1 MHRTALLLGST
12 LLCVAA
18 ASAQAQA
25 PRTTLDIYVVDVE
38 GGNATLFVN
47 PAGESL
53 LIDTGNLNGA
63 QRDASRIFAA
73 AKDAGLT
80 QIDRLIITHWHADHY
95 GGMAELEKLIPIRE
109 FMDHGPNQQ
118 PAEAADKF
126 LAEVYPTLYAK
137 GKHTVLKAADKIPM
151 RNMDITVVTSNG
163 ETIQNRP
170 LRNPGAGRPNPACAG
185 FVGGQNNIEDPL
197 SVGIQVNYGR
207 FRTLHVGDIT
217 KNKERDLMCPNNPI
231 GQIDL
236 FLGLHHGQ
244 ASSNSP
250 VIVHGVAP
258 RVGIMNNGT
267 RKGGEPET
275 MMTLASSPGFE
286 DLWQIHFSQL
296 TGQEFTQP
304 GMFIANLTDEPLQAM
319 PVQPV
324 LAAALGPNPPPAPA
338 HNGPAYWI
346 KVQAQTD
353 GTFTV
358 TNQRNG
364 FSKTYAPR

>member
-1 MHRTALLLGST
+1 MHRTALLLGT
-12 LLCVAA
+12 ALLSFAA
-18 ASAQAQA
+18 VSAEAQT
-25 PRTTLDIYVVDVE
+25 RTTLDIYVVDVE

-63 QRDASRIFAA
+63 VRDAERIVAA
-73 AKDAGLT
+73 ARDARLT
-80 QIDRLIITHWHADHY
+80 RIDRLITTHWHADHY
-95 GGMAELEKLIPIRE
+95 GGMEELEKRIPIGE
-109 FMDHGPNQQ
+109 YMDHGPNQQ
-118 PAEAADKF
+118 PAEAADRF
-126 LAEVYPTLYAK
+126 LSQVYPQLVAK
-137 GKHTVLKAADKIPM
+137 AKRTILKAGDKIAM
-151 RNMDITVVTSNG
+151 RDMDITVVTSNG

-170 LRNPGAGRPNPACAG
+170 LRGAGRINPACAA
-185 FVGGQNNIEDPL
+185 FVAGQNNIEDPL
-197 SVGIQVNYGR
+197 SVGIHVNFGR

-231 GQIDL
+231 GTIDV

-250 VIVHGVAP
+250 VIVHALQP

-275 MMTLASSPGFE
+275 MMTIFSSPGFE

-296 TGQEFTQP
+296 SGQDYTQP
-304 GMFIANLTDEPLQAM
+304 GMFIANLIDEPLQAM

-324 LAAALGPNPPPAPA
+324 LAAALGPNPPPAPV
-338 HNGPAYWI
+338 HNGPANYI
-346 KVQAQTD
+346 KVSARTD
-353 GTFTV
+353 GSYTIV
-358 TNQRNG
+358 NQRNG
-364 FSKTYAPR
+364 FTKTYQPR

>member
-1 MHRTALLLGST
+1 MHRTALLLGT
-12 LLCVAA
+12 AFLCLTA
-18 ASAQAQA
+18 ASAGAQA

-63 QRDASRIFAA
+63 VRDAERIVAA
-73 AKDAGLT
+73 AKDARLT
-80 QIDRLIITHWHADHY
+80 QIDRLITTHWHADHY
-95 GGMAELEKLIPIRE
+95 GGMAELEKRIPIRE

-126 LAEVYPTLYAK
+126 LAEIYPSLVAK
-137 GKHTVLKAADKIPM
+137 GKRTVLKANDKIAM
-151 RNMDITVVTSNG
+151 RGLDITVVTSNG

-170 LRNPGAGRPNPACAG
+170 LRGAGRANPACAG
-185 FVGGQNNIEDPL
+185 FVSGQNNIEDPL
-197 SVGIQVNYGR
+197 SVGIHIAYGS
-207 FRTLHVGDIT
+207 FRTMHVGDIT
-217 KNKERDLMCPNNPI
+217 KNKERDLMCPNNPV
-231 GQIDL
+231 GTIDV

-244 ASSNSP
+244 ATSNSP
-250 VIVHGVAP
+250 VIVHALQP

-267 RKGGEPET
+267 RKGAEPET

-296 TGQEFTQP
+296 TGQEYTQP
-304 GMFIANLTDEPLQAM
+304 GMFIANLLDEPSATM
-319 PVQPV
+319 PIQPV
-324 LAAALGPNPPPAPA
+324 IAAALGPNPPPAPA

-346 KVQAQTD
+346 KLQAQTD

-358 TNQRNG
+358 TNQRNN

>member
-1 MHRTALLLGST
+1 MHRTALLLGAAF
-12 LLCVAA
+12 LCLTA
-18 ASAQAQA
+18 ASAGAQSA
-25 PRTTLDIYVVDVE
+25 RTTLDIYVVDVE

-63 QRDASRIFAA
+63 ARDAGRIFAA

-80 QIDRLIITHWHADHY
+80 QIDRLITTHWHGDHY

-118 PAEAADKF
+118 PAEAADRF
-126 LAEVYPTLYAK
+126 LAEVYPALVAK
-137 GKHTVLKAADKIPM
+137 GKRTILKAGDKIPM

-170 LRNPGAGRPNPACAG
+170 LRGAGRPNPACAG

-197 SVGIQVNYGR
+197 SVGIHVNYGR

-275 MMTLASSPGFE
+275 MMTIASSPGFE

-296 TGQEFTQP
+296 SGQDFTQP

-319 PVQPV
+319 PTQPV
-324 LAAALGPNPPPAPA
+324 IAAALGPNPPPPPV

-346 KVQAQTD
+346 KVQAQD
-353 GTFTV
+353 NGTFTV
-358 TNQRNG
+358 TNQRNN
-364 FSKTYAPR
+364 FSKTYVPR

>member
-1 MHRTALLLGST
+1 LLGSA
-12 LLCVAA
+12 LLCLTAVSAA
-18 ASAQAQA
+18 AQGA
-25 PRTTLDIYVVDVE
+25 RTTLDIYTIDVE

-63 QRDASRIFAA
+63 VRDAERIVAA

-80 QIDRLIITHWHADHY
+80 QIDRLITTHWHADHY
-95 GGMAELEKLIPIRE
+95 GGMAELEKRIPIRE
-109 FMDHGPNQQ
+109 YMDHGPNQQ
-118 PAEAADKF
+118 PAEAADRF
-126 LAEVYPTLYAK
+126 LADVYPQLVAK
-137 GKHTVLKAADKIPM
+137 AKRTMLKAGDKIPM
-151 RNMDITVVTSNG
+151 RGMDITVVTSNG

-170 LRNPGAGRPNPACAG
+170 LRGAGRPNPACAG

-197 SVGIQVNYGR
+197 SVGIHVNFGR

-231 GQIDL
+231 GQIDV

-275 MMTLASSPGFE
+275 MMTIASSPGFE

-319 PVQPV
+319 PLQPV
-324 LAAALGPNPPPAPA
+324 LAAALGPMPPPPPA

-346 KVQAQTD
+346 KVSAQTD

-358 TNQRNG
+358 TNQRNN
-364 FSKTYAPR
+364 FSKTYVPR

>member
-1 MHRTALLLGST
+1 MHRTALLLGSAV
-12 LLCVAA
+12 LALSA
-18 ASAQAQA
+18 ASAAAQTA
-25 PRTTLDIYVVDVE
+25 RTSLDIYVVDVE

-53 LIDTGNLNGA
+53 LIDTGNANGA
-63 QRDASRIFAA
+63 VRDAGRIFAA

-80 QIDRLIITHWHADHY
+80 QIDRLIITHWHGDHY
-95 GGMAELEKLIPIRE
+95 GGMAELAKLIPIRE

-126 LAEVYPTLYAK
+126 LAEVYPTLWGR
-137 GKHTVLKAADKIPM
+137 GKHTVLKAGDKIPM
-151 RNMDITVVTSNG
+151 RGMDITVVTSNG

-170 LRNPGAGRPNPACAG
+170 LRGAGRPNPACAG
-185 FVGGQNNIEDPL
+185 FVSGQNNVEDPL
-197 SVGIQVNYGR
+197 SVGIHVNYGR

-231 GQIDL
+231 GTVDV

-244 ASSNSP
+244 SSSNSP
-250 VIVHGVAP
+250 VIVHAVAP

-275 MMTLASSPGFE
+275 MMTIASSPGFE

-319 PVQPV
+319 PIQPV

-338 HNGPAYWI
+338 HNGQAYWI
-346 KVQAQTD
+346 KVQAETD
-353 GTFTV
+353 GRFTV
-358 TNQRNG
+358 INQRNG
-364 FSKTYAPR
+364 FTKVYAPR